1 MEKHTVSRLVGA
13 PPGYVGYD
21 EGGQLTEAVRR
32 RPYCVILLDEIE
44 KAHGDVFNVL
54 LQVLDDGRL
63 TDGQGRTV
71 DFRNTVVI
79 MTSNIRS
86 QEQLLEHFRPE
97 FVNRI
102 DEIVVF
108 EALSREQIGV
118 IVELQLQRLRA
129 RLAERRISLELSD
142 EAVKLIAEAGWDP
155 AFGARP
161 LKRAI
166 QRLVE
171 NSLALELLEGRF
183 VEGDTVRAVVDE
195 AAIRFETTEVGAIAC
210 PEDRPML
217 DVLLVAA
224 TEREL
229 DGRDG
234 LVCGVGPVEAA
245 AATARALALRDW
257 RAVLHI
263 GVAGGRDLAAG
274 TLVIGSEAIYCDLS
288 AAIRLVD
295 RVAAD
300 GRLIAAAQQVIPA
313 APVLPIGTSATVGA
327 TGHDVSVEAME
338 GFGVLRAAA
347 PAGVPAVEIR
357 AISNQIGDPDRN
369 RWQVAEAID
378 ALSRE
383 TLGLIA
389 QIRSAVCV

>member
-1 MEKHTVSRLVGA
+1 
-13 PPGYVGYD
+13 
-21 EGGQLTEAVRR
+21 
-32 RPYCVILLDEIE
+32 
-44 KAHGDVFNVL
+44 
-54 LQVLDDGRL
+54 
-63 TDGQGRTV
+63 
-71 DFRNTVVI
+71 
-79 MTSNIRS
+79 
-86 QEQLLEHFRPE
+86 
-97 FVNRI
+97 
-102 DEIVVF
+102 
-108 EALSREQIGV
+108 
-118 IVELQLQRLRA
+118 
-129 RLAERRISLELSD
+129 
-142 EAVKLIAEAGWDP
+142 
-155 AFGARP
+155 
-161 LKRAI
+161 
-166 QRLVE
+166 
-171 NSLALELLEGRF
+171 
-183 VEGDTVRAVVDE
+183 
-195 AAIRFETTEVGAIAC
+195 
-210 PEDRPML
+210 ML

-300 GRLIAAAQQVIPA
+300 GRLIAAAQRIIPA

-327 TGHDVSVEAME
+327 TGHEVSVEAME

-347 PAGVPAVEIR
+347 LAGVPAVEIR

-369 RWQVAEAID
+369 RWQVAEAIE
-378 ALSRE
+378 ALTRE

-389 QIRSAVCV
+389 QIRSAVCA